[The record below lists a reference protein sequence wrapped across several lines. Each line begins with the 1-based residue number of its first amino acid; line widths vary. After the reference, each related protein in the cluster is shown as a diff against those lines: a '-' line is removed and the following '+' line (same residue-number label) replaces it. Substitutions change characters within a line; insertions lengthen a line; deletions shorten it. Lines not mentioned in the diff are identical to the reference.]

1 MKNIVCPIS
10 TEEID
15 SNVSRL
21 TVFLNVIL
29 MALFL
34 GTLNPI
40 FIIVVTLDYFIRA
53 ALEAKYSPLWL
64 VASMG
69 IGILDLKRKPIG
81 LAQKVFASRLG
92 FFCAFS
98 STVLVLLDYNIASIS
113 VAGLLMILSI
123 IDSVF
128 SFCLGCVVYNY
139 LVYPFYK
146 DK

>member
-64 VASMG
+64 LTSWE
-69 IGILDLKRKPIG
+69 
-81 LAQKVFASRLG
+81 
-92 FFCAFS
+92 
-98 STVLVLLDYNIASIS
+98 
-113 VAGLLMILSI
+113 
-123 IDSVF
+123 
-128 SFCLGCVVYNY
+128 
-139 LVYPFYK
+139 
-146 DK
+146 